1 MKVSVIVPVYNT
13 KDYINKCLDSILNQT
28 IDEMEILVVDDGS
41 TDGTTDI
48 IRDYAEK
55 YPTKIKAFYKPNG
68 GQAQA
73 RNLAL
78 CHACGEY
85 LGFVD
90 SDDWID
96 PEMYFEMYNKAKEED
111 ADIVICDTTDHYPD
125 RAVYHH
131 ASQFED
137 KFSVTPSACNKIFRR
152 GFVGDTR
159 FPEGLWYEDFE
170 FTTKNL
176 MRTEKISVIHK
187 SFYHCHCREVSTMTN
202 NNSEKNLDMITV
214 LDNLT
219 KFVDENSL
227 QEKYKDTL
235 EYLHIDHILISTIN
249 RLEQQ
254 KSKNKK
260 AIIRIMRK
268 AVKERYPKFYNDDV
282 YKKMARNRKIIALL
296 NAMGLSSVSMFI
308 LKAKSLLGH

>member
-13 KDYINKCLDSILNQT
+13 KNYLNECLDSILEQT

-41 TDGTTDI
+41 TDGSTDI
-48 IRDYAEK
+48 IKEYAEK

-73 RNLAL
+73 RNLAIS
-78 CHACGEY
+78 HACGEY
-85 LGFVD
+85 MGFVD

-96 PEMYFEMYNKAKEED
+96 AEMYLEMYNKAKDED
-111 ADIVICDTTDHYPD
+111 ANIVICDTTDHYPNRD
-125 RAVYHH
+125 VYHH

-152 GFVGDTR
+152 EFVGDIR

-176 MRTEKISVIHK
+176 MLTEKISVIHK

-214 LDNLT
+214 FDDLI
-219 KFVDENSL
+219 KFVNENSL
-227 QEKYKDTL
+227 QDKYKDTL

-249 RLEQQ
+249 RLQQQ
-254 KSKNKK
+254 KNKNKK
-260 AIIRIMRK
+260 AVIKTMRK
-268 AVKERYPKFYNDDV
+268 VVKERYPKFYKNDV
-282 YKKMARNRKIIALL
+282 FKKMARNRKIIAFL
-296 NAMGLSSVSMFI
+296 NYIGLSSVSMII
-308 LKAKSLLGH
+308 LKAKSLLEF

>member
-13 KDYINKCLDSILNQT
+13 KNYLNECLDSILGQT

-41 TDGTTDI
+41 TDGSTDI
-48 IRDYAEK
+48 IKEYAEK
-55 YPTKIKAFYKPNG
+55 YPAKIKAFYKPNG

-78 CHACGEY
+78 SHACGEY

-96 PEMYFEMYNKAKEED
+96 AEMYLEMYNKAKEED
-111 ADIVICDTTDHYPD
+111 ADIVICDTTDHYSD
-125 RAVYHH
+125 RDVYHH

-152 GFVGDTR
+152 EFVGDIR

-176 MRTEKISVIHK
+176 MRTEKLSVIQK

-214 LDNLT
+214 FDNLI
-219 KFVDENSL
+219 KFVNENSL
-227 QEKYKDTL
+227 QDKYKDTL

-260 AIIRIMRK
+260 SVIKTMRK
-268 AVKERYPKFYNDDV
+268 VVRERYPKFYKDEV
-282 YKKMARNRKIIALL
+282 FKQMQRNRKIIALL
-296 NAMGLSSVSMFI
+296 NYSGLTYVSMII
-308 LKAKSLLGH
+308 LKAKSLLR

>member
-28 IDEMEILVVDDGS
+28 IDETEILVVDDGS